1 MSTSKVGTLLRISGQ
16 VVRTH
21 PVHPELTSG
30 SFLCLEC
37 QTTIP
42 DVEQQFK
49 FTEPTVCKNPL
60 CQNRRRFM
68 LEVNSSRFVDFQKI
82 RVQETQ
88 QELPRG
94 SIPRRWVCTCSV
106 CVCVCACRDSIP
118 SNSLF
123 LSLSKV
129 CVLLQ
134 ILSRNKYANVCESNV
149 YILRCLIYSVV
160 HSLYPSSLSPSLW

>member
-1 MSTSKVGTLLRISGQ
+1 MYAFLVSIVAFLFEISSNFTKFLLFRVRELSTSKVGTLLRISGQ

-30 SFLCLEC
+30 NFLCLEC
-37 QTTIP
+37 QTSIP

-68 LEVNSSRFVDFQKI
+68 LQVNSSRFVDFQKV

-94 SIPRRWVCTCSV
+94 SIPRRWVW
-106 CVCVCACRDSIP
+106 
-118 SNSLF
+118 L
-123 LSLSKV
+123 
-129 CVLLQ
+129 
-134 ILSRNKYANVCESNV
+134 
-149 YILRCLIYSVV
+149 
-160 HSLYPSSLSPSLW
+160 

>member
-1 MSTSKVGTLLRISGQ
+1 MRGKGKGGRGEGEMEKVNSFTPSSGSVSCPRLKLALFFASVVR

-30 SFLCLEC
+30 NFLCLEC
-37 QTTIP
+37 QTAIP

-94 SIPRRWVCTCSV
+94 SIPRRWVWPRGNGCGLV
-106 CVCVCACRDSIP
+106 AC
-118 SNSLF
+118 
-123 LSLSKV
+123 
-129 CVLLQ
+129 
-134 ILSRNKYANVCESNV
+134 
-149 YILRCLIYSVV
+149 
-160 HSLYPSSLSPSLW
+160 